1 MARVAAYLEQLG
13 NPHLELKFIH
23 VTGTNGKGSTC
34 AMLASILKESGYNV
48 GLFTSPHLFDWRE
61 RIQINGQKISDADVE
76 KYGSRIL
83 EFKVGIFEAWFLMA
97 MTFFADEGVD
107 IVVLEAGIGGQCDT
121 TNVIPSPEVSV
132 ITNVGLEHTELLGD
146 TLKKI
151 ALDKAGIVK
160 DSILVTGIDEPEVRA
175 VLPEHRHVSVEGSF
189 WEKNEAVARE
199 VIQVLRER
207 AWAIV
212 EVAIESGLSQVH
224 WPLRMEVVNE
234 KPMIIADV
242 GHNLHGVLAVKKSL
256 APRQAGKRYL
266 LMGISYDKDCAMMAP
281 LLAEGMDTVVISE
294 ASYHARSADELR
306 DFVPDAVVI
315 PNLEA
320 AVEWIMSRIKKE
332 DQLFILG
339 GLYLATEAVKIL
351 KLSKLGSPQ

>member
-1 MARVAAYLEQLG
+1 
-13 NPHLELKFIH
+13 
-23 VTGTNGKGSTC
+23 
-34 AMLASILKESGYNV
+34 
-48 GLFTSPHLFDWRE
+48 
-61 RIQINGQKISDADVE
+61 
-76 KYGSRIL
+76 
-83 EFKVGIFEAWFLMA
+83 
-97 MTFFADEGVD
+97 
-107 IVVLEAGIGGQCDT
+107 
-121 TNVIPSPEVSV
+121 
-132 ITNVGLEHTELLGD
+132 
-146 TLKKI
+146 
-151 ALDKAGIVK
+151 
-160 DSILVTGIDEPEVRA
+160 
-175 VLPEHRHVSVEGSF
+175 
-189 WEKNEAVARE
+189 
-199 VIQVLRER
+199 
-207 AWAIV
+207 
-212 EVAIESGLSQVH
+212 
-224 WPLRMEVVNE
+224 
-234 KPMIIADV
+234 MIIADV